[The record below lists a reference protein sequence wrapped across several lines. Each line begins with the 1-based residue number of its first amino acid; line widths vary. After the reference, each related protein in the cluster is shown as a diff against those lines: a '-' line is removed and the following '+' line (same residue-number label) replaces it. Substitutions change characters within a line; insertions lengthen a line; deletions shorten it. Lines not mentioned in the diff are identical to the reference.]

1 MLYRVEAKFHNNLL
15 KEFFTKLTDGTIE
28 NQKPDG
34 SEILASMK
42 RAKIEDDLSLEWY
55 ETCFCASP
63 LKHERETI
71 YDTYLYDFQ
80 TTLVDEIKEDIEGSS
95 FWEYMESN

>member
-1 MLYRVEAKFHNNLL
+1 MLYRVEAKFHNDLL

-34 SEILASMK
+34 LEIIASMK
-42 RAKIEDDLSLEWY
+42 RAKLKDNNCLEWY
-55 ETCFCASP
+55 ERCFCATP

-80 TTLVDEIKEDIEGSS
+80 TTLVDEIKEDIEGNS
-95 FWEYMESN
+95 FWEYMESK

>member
-1 MLYRVEAKFHNNLL
+1 MLYRVEAKFHNDLL

-34 SEILASMK
+34 LEILASMK
-42 RAKIEDDLSLEWY
+42 RAKIKDDFSLEWY
-55 ETCFCASP
+55 ETCFCATP

-71 YDTYLYDFQ
+71 YDTYLYAFK
-80 TTLVDEIKEDIEGSS
+80 TTVVDEIKDDIEGNY
-95 FWEYMESN
+95 FWEYMKSK